1 MKPLSPE
8 TLAFI
13 RAHRSDDMR
22 TLALQAPKYPK
33 VDMPEALIQIAG
45 RQIAEKKIPSW
56 AEREDIR
63 YPQHL
68 SMEQCSSEVTARYKA
83 SLAEGESFAD
93 LTGGFGVD
101 CAFIASRFRRAD
113 YVERQET
120 LCELAAH
127 NFALLGLDQIKVH
140 HTDAI
145 TYLQHMNPVD
155 CLYLDPARR
164 NNQGGKTV
172 AISDCEPDVSRLESL
187 LAEKGKMVMVKLSP
201 MLDVALAIQTL
212 RFVSQVH
219 IVAVNNECKE
229 LIILLKK
236 EDKDTD
242 NIAGKEVVI
251 HCEQAVNNLLTT
263 PFIFTLSEEKNAVCE
278 YACHVGKYL
287 YEPGASL
294 LKAGAYRLLG
304 SRYNVKK
311 LHPNSHLYTSD
322 TQKGT
327 ENVPARNGES
337 ESYGTQFPLFRCRT
351 KKETEAEGRGE
362 YVPLCHDPKGR
373 RKSIDKMHQGKRHA
387 CSASFALNASAYM
400 RICFTIARSPLLRVG
415 ERCSFS
421 PSLSMK

>member
-140 HTDAI
+140 HTDGI

-164 NNQGGKTV
+164 NNQGGKTI

-242 NIAGKEVVI
+242 NIAGKEIVI

-322 TQKGT
+322 TLVDFPGRSFQ
-327 ENVPARNGES
+327 VES
-337 ESYGTQFPLFRCRT
+337 VSGFG
-351 KKETEAEGRGE
+351 KKELKTFLQGMEKANLTVRNFPSSVAELRKKLKLKEGGNTYLFATTLKGE
-362 YVPLCHDPKGR
+362 EKVLIKCTKASVTPALPL
-373 RKSIDKMHQGKRHA
+373 
-387 CSASFALNASAYM
+387 
-400 RICFTIARSPLLRVG
+400 
-415 ERCSFS
+415 
-421 PSLSMK
+421 SL